1 MGRIIG
7 IIFVLSAAVALALL
21 MRFSDGNLAL
31 LWPPYRVD
39 ISISLVLIVLLA
51 TFVLGHVL
59 LLALSNA
66 LGLPARVRDY
76 RARRKREAAFNG
88 LRDGL
93 LAFFEGRFGRAERLS
108 QVALSDPSLAGPAAL
123 VAARAAHRM
132 REPERTERW
141 LSLADQDRVSA
152 AAAAMSRAEIAV
164 EDRRSADALEAVS
177 RLHARGARH
186 LHSLRIA
193 LRAHEQA
200 GDWQAVLQL
209 VRQLEKREALHPTA
223 ARGLKIRAFR
233 SLFTARVDDAHA
245 LSQLVASLTAAERDI
260 DEIVEAAALAL
271 SNAGSQVQAAALVV
285 SLLER
290 RLSEPLVSLYAGLNQ
305 IGLRERLR
313 QVEAWRARHG
323 EQACLLMAAG
333 RLCAAEGLW
342 GKAESLLSAAESAA
356 PSRATRAALAELF
369 EHMGRHA
376 EALRYWRLAASERL
390 AQGGDTW
397 PPAPRTFGSLA
408 ENQPEQRFVDSAT
421 EAGYEAAPVVVN
433 LPTRQS

>member
-1 MGRIIG
+1 
-7 IIFVLSAAVALALL
+7 

-39 ISISLVLIVLLA
+39 VSISLVLIVLLA
-51 TFVLGHVL
+51 AFVLGHLL

-108 QVALSDPSLAGPAAL
+108 QAALADPSLAGPAAL

-141 LSLADQDRVSA
+141 LNLADQDRISA

-164 EDRRSADALEAVS
+164 DDRRSADALEAVA

-200 GDWQAVLQL
+200 GNWPAVLQS

-233 SLFTARVDDAHA
+233 ALFAARVDDAHA
-245 LSQLVASLTAAERDI
+245 LSQLISSLTAAERDT
-260 DEIVEAAALAL
+260 DEIVESAALAL
-271 SNAGSQVQAAALVV
+271 AKAGAQTQAAALIV

-290 RLSEPLVSLYAGLNQ
+290 RLSEPLVGLYARLHE
-305 IGLRERLR
+305 ISLRERLR

-323 EQACLLMAAG
+323 EHACLLVAAG

-342 GKAESLLSAAESAA
+342 GKAESLLTAAESAA
-356 PSRATRAALAELF
+356 PSRDTRAALAELY
-369 EHMGRHA
+369 EHLGRQPQ
-376 EALRYWRLAASERL
+376 ALRYWRLAASEGL
-390 AQGGDTW
+390 AQGGDAW
-397 PPAPRTFGSLA
+397 PPAPASRSPLA
-408 ENQPEQRFVDSAT
+408 QDRPEQRFVDSAT
-421 EAGYEAAPVVVN
+421 EAGYEAAPVVVSS
-433 LPTRQS
+433 PDRQS